1 MYEYEL
7 ETKDL
12 GIQFGGLKAV
22 SDVNFRAKKGE
33 ITAIIGPNGA
43 GKTTMFNLIAG
54 FYRPTTGR
62 VLFEGRDVTALPTY
76 RRTEMGMVRTFQ
88 NINLFKDLS
97 VMDNI
102 LVGIHCRTR
111 SEFMSCLFH
120 SPASRREEKRS
131 REKCMEILEF
141 MNLHGYA
148 GEKAGSLSYGMQK
161 NLEVARA
168 LATDPNLI
176 LLDEPA
182 SGLNTQ
188 DLDELSKRIVAIR
201 EKGITVVLIEHKMDV
216 VMSISDHIMVLSFGQ
231 TIAEGT
237 PEQIS
242 NDKNVIEAY
251 LGKDDE

>member
-7 ETKDL
+7 ETKGI

-22 SDVNFRAKKGE
+22 DHVDFHAKAGE

-43 GKTTMFNLIAG
+43 GKTTLFNLIAG
-54 FYRPTTGR
+54 YYKPTSGQ
-62 VLFEGRDVTALPTY
+62 VLFEGTDVTNLPTY
-76 RRTEMGMVRTFQ
+76 RRTKLGMVRTFQ
-88 NINLFKDLS
+88 NINLFKDLT

-102 LVGIHCRTR
+102 LVGMHCRTK
-111 SEFMSCLFH
+111 SSFFDCLLH
-120 SPASRREEKRS
+120 TPPSLQEERAS

-141 MNLHGYA
+141 MDLHTYA
-148 GEKAGSLSYGMQK
+148 NEKAKGLSYGMQK

-168 LATDPNLI
+168 LASDPKLI

-188 DLDELSKRIVAIR
+188 DLDDLSRRIVAIR
-201 EKGITVVLIEHKMDV
+201 DRGITVVLIEHKMDV

-231 TIAEGT
+231 KIAEGT
-237 PEQIS
+237 PDAVS
-242 NDKNVIEAY
+242 SDPAVIEAY
-251 LGKDDE
+251 LGKDD

>member
-7 ETKDL
+7 ETKNI

-22 SDVNFRAKKGE
+22 TGVDFKAKKGE

-43 GKTTMFNLIAG
+43 GKTTLFNLIVG
-54 FYRPTTGR
+54 FYKPTTGQ
-62 VLFEGRDVTALPTY
+62 VFFEDKDVTGLKTFQ
-76 RRTEMGMVRTFQ
+76 RTELGMVRTFQ

-102 LVGIHCRTR
+102 LVGMHCRTK
-111 SEFMSCLFH
+111 SGFLDCFLDT
-120 SPASRREEKRS
+120 PANRQEEKMS

-141 MNLHGYA
+141 MNLHAYA
-148 GEKAGSLSYGMQK
+148 EEKAKSLSYGMQK

-168 LATDPNLI
+168 LASNPRLI

-188 DLDELSKRIVAIR
+188 DLDELSNRIVAIR
-201 EKGITVVLIEHKMDV
+201 DRGITVVLIEHKMDV
-216 VMSISDHIMVLSFGQ
+216 VMSISDHIMVLSFGEN
-231 TIAEGT
+231 IAEGT
-237 PEQIS
+237 PDQVS
-242 NDKNVIEAY
+242 TDQAVIEAY
-251 LGKDDE
+251 LGKDD